1 MTTLNLDESYVSE
14 NNPVDTIEGLAAAN
28 DWGVDRQGDDEIT
41 LVVKGNYCD
50 FQLRFFWRTELST
63 LQFACMFDM
72 RIPDKRLIDVYHTIG
87 LINERMWI
95 GHFDYWSDE
104 GALMF
109 RHASLGDKGDLAM
122 SEDHLA
128 TLIET
133 ALGECERFYP
143 VVQFVLW
150 GNKTPNDAIEAAML
164 ECVGSA

>member
-1 MTTLNLDESYVSE
+1 MTTLNFDESYASGS
-14 NNPVDTIEGLAAAN
+14 NPVDTIEGLAAAN
-28 DWGVDRQGDDEIT
+28 DWDVERQGDDEIT
-41 LVVKGNYCD
+41 LMVKGSYCD
-50 FQLRFFWRTELST
+50 FQLRFFWRNELST

-72 RIPDKRLIDVYHTIG
+72 RIPDKRLMDVYHSLG

-95 GHFDYWSDE
+95 GHFDYWSEE

-122 SEDHLA
+122 SEDHIA

-133 ALGECERFYP
+133 ALAECERFYP
-143 VVQFVLW
+143 VIQFVLW
-150 GNKTPNDAIEAAML
+150 GNKSPNEAIESAML

>member
-1 MTTLNLDESYVSE
+1 MTTLNFDESYASGS
-14 NNPVDTIEGLAAAN
+14 NPVDTIEGLAAAN
-28 DWGVDRQGDDEIT
+28 DWDVERQGDDEIT
-41 LVVKGNYCD
+41 LMVKGSYCD
-50 FQLRFFWRTELST
+50 FQLRFFWRNELST

-72 RIPDKRLIDVYHTIG
+72 RIPDKKLMDVYHSLG

-95 GHFDYWSDE
+95 GHFDYWSEE

-122 SEDHLA
+122 SEDHIA

-133 ALGECERFYP
+133 ALAECERFYP
-143 VVQFVLW
+143 VIQFVLW
-150 GNKTPNDAIEAAML
+150 GNKNPSEAIESAML